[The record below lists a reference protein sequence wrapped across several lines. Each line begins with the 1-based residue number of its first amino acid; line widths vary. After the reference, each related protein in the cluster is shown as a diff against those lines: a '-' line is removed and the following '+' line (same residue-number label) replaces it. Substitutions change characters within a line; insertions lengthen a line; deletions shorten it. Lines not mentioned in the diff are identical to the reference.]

1 MSDSRPISRASAP
14 QETSSKLTGKK
25 AECAGSPEPQG
36 PRASNKAD
44 PASTANLPAPTSH
57 HPALTGLAR
66 LLGRQL
72 ARASYGEEGRD
83 D

>member
-14 QETSSKLTGKK
+14 QEISSTLTGKK
-25 AECAGSPEPQG
+25 AACAGSPEPQG
-36 PRASNKAD
+36 PCASNKAD

-57 HPALTGLAR
+57 HPALTSLAR
-66 LLGRQL
+66 VLGRQV
-72 ARASYGEEGRD
+72 AREASREEGRD